1 MIKVE
6 RASEPTSFDEGCRKP
21 GNAWL
26 LANPDGDPHRHPLW
40 SEFRAPLREAFHKR
54 CAFLALQIPRGT
66 VDHWISVRSQRDL
79 AYEWSNYRFVD
90 GAINSAKKPAW
101 EGKLVDPFEI
111 ESDWFEILLPSLQLK
126 LVAELEEGLRERVL
140 FTLDRLH
147 LVDGEDVILLRKE
160 WLDLYESG
168 DLSLRGLTKV
178 APLIARAVAKRDG
191 LTLPVA

>member
-6 RASEPTSFDEGCRKP
+6 RSSEPATFDDGCRKP

-26 LANPDGDPHRHPLW
+26 LAHPGGHPHDNPLW
-40 SEFRAPLREAFHKR
+40 TKFRAPLREAFHKR

-66 VDHWISVRSQRDL
+66 VDHWISVRSQREL

-111 ESDWFEILLPSLQLK
+111 ESDWFEILLPSLQLR
-126 LVAELEEGLRERVL
+126 LVAELEPELHERVA
-140 FTLDRLH
+140 FTLDKLH
-147 LVDGEDVILLRKE
+147 LVDGEDVIQLRQE
-160 WLDLYESG
+160 WLALYESG
-168 DLSLRGLTKV
+168 DLTLRGLGKV

-191 LTLPVA
+191 LTLPPP